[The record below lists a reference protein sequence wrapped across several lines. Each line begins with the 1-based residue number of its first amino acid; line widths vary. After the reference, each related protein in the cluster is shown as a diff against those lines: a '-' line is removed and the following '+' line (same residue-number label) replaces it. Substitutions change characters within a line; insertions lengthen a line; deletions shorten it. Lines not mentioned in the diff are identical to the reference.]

1 MVARQRDDA
10 KYMSFGC
17 ELPGSPARQNWQRV
31 TTLTPSCGAHSVKR
45 AGLSI
50 PIAKRS
56 AMVESMEQKMQSIPE
71 FGGFGLGLRRTHYDD
86 FLSGDVPVDFV
97 EVISENYMIE
107 GGRQMR
113 ILEAVREKL
122 PVILHGVSMSIGSA
136 GGLDA
141 DYLEKLKR
149 LEQRMDP
156 LWVSDHLCW
165 TRTSAHNSH
174 DLLPLPLTEQA
185 LQSVCDN
192 IDQAQNA
199 LGRPMLFENP
209 SSYLTFPEDEVTEW
223 EFLTEMTRRTGCY
236 LLLDVNNIYVS
247 SRNHGFSA
255 DDYLGGLPLD
265 RVRQIHL
272 AGHDPAT
279 PERDII
285 IDTHDRE
292 VSDGVWE
299 LYRKAM
305 QMIDQPVATMIERDE
320 HIPPLTELL
329 AELDRAR
336 NIAEG
341 AREHEPA

>member
-1 MVARQRDDA
+1 MSTDD
-10 KYMSFGC
+10 
-17 ELPGSPARQNWQRV
+17 P
-31 TTLTPSCGAHSVKR
+31 
-45 AGLSI
+45 I
-50 PIAKRS
+50 P
-56 AMVESMEQKMQSIPE
+56 P

-107 GGRQMR
+107 GGRQLR
-113 ILEAVREKL
+113 ILEQVRSKL

-141 DYLEKLKR
+141 DYLAKLKALAER
-149 LEQRMDP
+149 IEP

-174 DLLPLPLTEQA
+174 DLLPMPLTGEA
-185 LQSVCDN
+185 LQVVCDN
-192 IDQAQNA
+192 IERAQNA
-199 LGRPMLFENP
+199 LGRAMLFENP
-209 SSYLTFPEDEVTEW
+209 SSYLTFPEDEMSEW
-223 EFLTEMTRRTGCY
+223 EFLSAMTRRTGCY

-247 SRNHGFSA
+247 ARNHGFSA
-255 DDYLGGLPLD
+255 QDYLAGLPLD

-292 VSDGVWE
+292 VADGVWD
-299 LYRKAM
+299 LYARAIAM
-305 QMIDQPVATMIERDE
+305 LPQPVATMIERDE
-320 HIPPLTELL
+320 HVPSLPDLL

-336 NIAEG
+336 GIASE
-341 AREHEPA
+341 AMVPA